1 MTESTTR
8 EAWQTGYEAGRNR
21 QALMSNPYP
30 AGTEQFRTWQA
41 GWREGEGVGRKGDHA
56 PYDGPPRG

>member
-1 MTESTTR
+1 MAESTTT
-8 EAWQTGYEAGRNR
+8 EAWQAGFKAGRKR

-41 GWREGEGVGRKGDHA
+41 GWREGEGQGRNGDQ
-56 PYDGPPRG
+56 PPSTETP